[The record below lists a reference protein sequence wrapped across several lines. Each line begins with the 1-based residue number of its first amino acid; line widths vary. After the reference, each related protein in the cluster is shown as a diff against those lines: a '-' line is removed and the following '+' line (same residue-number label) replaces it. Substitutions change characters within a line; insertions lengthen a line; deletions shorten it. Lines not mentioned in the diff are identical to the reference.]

1 MGQLSPRQLKILK
14 AIVDEYVVSGAP
26 VGSELLGR
34 KYKLGISPA
43 TVRNEMLRL
52 VDMGYLKQP
61 HTSAGRIPTT
71 NAFRLYIGELMREK
85 EMSVKDEV
93 QIKQE
98 LWDIRRNIEQ
108 LARNSA
114 YILAQRTRLLAVS
127 LTENGNIY
135 YSGAAYI
142 LDIPEFYDID
152 VTKAVLALMDQQTVL
167 RQVLEKMIWS
177 SSVSVLIGEEL
188 NVNYLEPC
196 GFVFSR
202 FETAYTSGA
211 IGVIGPTRIN
221 YPYVMPVVRYFGGF
235 ISQAGR

>member
-14 AIVDEYVVSGAP
+14 AIVDEYVISGTP
-26 VGSELLGR
+26 VGSELLEK

-43 TVRNEMLRL
+43 TVRNEMVRL

-98 LWDIRRNIEQ
+98 LWDIRRNFEQ

-114 YILAQRTRLLAVS
+114 YILAQRTKLLAVA

-177 SSVSVLIGEEL
+177 SGVSVLIGEEL

-235 ISQAGR
+235 ISQAGK

>member
-98 LWDIRRNIEQ
+98 LWDIRRNIDQ